1 MSVDATAETTDA
13 KCSKVNGA
21 PIHNV
26 RAINYISF
34 DAIAENLVEPWLTMH
49 TAVFFYCEIPARS
62 TCAGTPGTAMAVFSV
77 AKRRSRPLNFSLN
90 SIH

>member
-1 MSVDATAETTDA
+1 MVSYNKHKMSLILFMSVDATAETTDA

-49 TAVFFYCEIPARS
+49 TAVFF
-62 TCAGTPGTAMAVFSV
+62 
-77 AKRRSRPLNFSLN
+77 LL
-90 SIH
+90 